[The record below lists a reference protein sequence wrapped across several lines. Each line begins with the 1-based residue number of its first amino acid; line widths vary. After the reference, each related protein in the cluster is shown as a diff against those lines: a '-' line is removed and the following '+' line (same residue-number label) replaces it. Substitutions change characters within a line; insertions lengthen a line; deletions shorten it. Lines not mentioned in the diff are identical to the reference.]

1 MILLTGA
8 TGYLGSQIGRE
19 LIARGMPFRALVR
32 DPSRLVFGPRNSKLE
47 TRNWESQAGDSGIEG
62 RSFVP
67 ACANGESRAH
77 GAALKGAATEV
88 VVGDLL
94 HLYDLNRAL
103 RGVKQVIHTAG
114 LVKMWVRD
122 RRDFR
127 RVNVEGLKLL
137 LQASSDVGVE
147 RIVYTS
153 SFIALGPSAD
163 VNAAE
168 GLRHSGPYSNEYE
181 ETKAQALEWLRQEGL
196 HRFPVVTLL
205 PGVIYGHGPRTEGN
219 LMGGMIDQYLSGK
232 FPGLLGSGEQR
243 WSFALNTDV
252 VAAHLAALERAK
264 PGEEYVLGGDNRAL
278 NEFFRLLAQLSNVDH
293 RVRHLPAWVGKAMGA
308 VEVARARLFNHRPRL
323 TPGVAEIFKHDWV
336 YSSAKAIRE
345 LGYRVTP
352 LEEGL
357 AKTLAH

>member
-8 TGYLGSQIGRE
+8 TGYLGSQVARE

-32 DPSRLVFGPRNSKLE
+32 DPARLEFDLRNSKLE
-47 TRNWESQAGDSGIEG
+47 TRNREAQTGNPKIET
-62 RSFVP
+62 RSSAP
-67 ACANGESRAH
+67 AC
-77 GAALKGAATEV
+77 EV

-94 HLYDLNRAL
+94 HLYAVNRAL
-103 RGVKQVIHTAG
+103 RGVTHVIHTAA

-137 LQASSDVGVE
+137 LQAASDVGVE

-163 VNAAE
+163 MNAAE
-168 GLRHSGPYSNEYE
+168 GLRHRGPYSNEYE
-181 ETKAQALEWLRQEGL
+181 ETKARALEWLRQEGL
-196 HRFPVVTLL
+196 RRFPVVTLL
-205 PGVIYGHGPRTEGN
+205 PGVIYGPGPRTEGN
-219 LMGGMIDQYLSGK
+219 LVGGMIDQYLSGK
-232 FPGLLGSGEQR
+232 FPGVLGSGEQR
-243 WSFALNTDV
+243 WSFAFNSDV
-252 VAAHLAALERAK
+252 VAAHLAALESAK
-264 PGEEYVLGGDNRAL
+264 PGEEYVLGGDNRTL
-278 NEFFRLLAQLSNVDH
+278 NEFFRLLAQSSKVDH
-293 RVRHLPAWVGKAMGA
+293 PVQHLPIWAGKAMGV
-308 VEVARARLFNHRPRL
+308 VEVACAQLFGHRPRV
-323 TPGVAEIFKHDWV
+323 TPGVVEIFKHDWV
-336 YSSAKAIRE
+336 YSSAKAIRD